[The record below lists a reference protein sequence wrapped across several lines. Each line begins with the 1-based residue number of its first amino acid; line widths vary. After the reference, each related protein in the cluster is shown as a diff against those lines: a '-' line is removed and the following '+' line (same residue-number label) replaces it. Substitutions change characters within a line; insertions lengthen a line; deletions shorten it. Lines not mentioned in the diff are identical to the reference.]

1 MAEGFMTDKQA
12 ISQLIPLE
20 IALSDDLRS
29 LLSQLLRRAAPLARA
44 DRGLAACVDVKN
56 GRIEILSTLNL
67 PEAAGG
73 PAVIRADSPEGKRL
87 LVEGWTRR
95 DLFSPDAVMALTLSV
110 PAVDPSAHRAFLRFE
125 WPADADVPDRELRAV
140 SDILGLSTRV
150 VFNMEKARR
159 YDRLRQQ
166 SPVKIEPVAD
176 EGFDEPRME
185 LLLKKIVERLAA
197 QFPGCRIALL
207 LRASKA
213 GDLALLRT
221 AFLGEPV
228 MTTAEFPRLL
238 RRRRPTSTPRDPEQR
253 CPTAGP
259 AGIPFYAF
267 DTGRT
272 YLVADLAHASRGG
285 AFFKGSLSAAAVPIL
300 LGHERLGVMIL
311 EAETTATF
319 GKPEAL
325 QLESLAR
332 DVAVYFAKAA
342 AYEESRRE
350 NARDPVLLVG
360 TPRDVIDQAVAAAG
374 VSATVLVE
382 GESGTGKEM
391 LARFIHRVGPRRDRP
406 FLTLNC
412 SEVNPTLAESHL
424 FGHVKGAFTGAERD
438 ARGIFEQAGEGTVFI
453 DEVDT
458 LSLNLQSKL
467 LRVLERAVIS
477 PLGSGGA
484 ERLVRARVVV
494 ATNKNLEQFVA
505 DGKFLKDLFYRLDVL
520 RLHVPT
526 LRSYPESI
534 PRIAQVLM
542 REMAERNERKA
553 IPFTPLAE
561 RMLREYSFPGNVRE
575 LRNAMEHSVIRDRD
589 GRLDIDDLPP
599 TVLASGHLRLVPKGE
614 ETTVEWTPVETPSEE
629 AKAIVDALRGC
640 QGNVLRT
647 AQHLGIDRRQFYRL
661 LRRYRIDPAAYRK

>member
-1 MAEGFMTDKQA
+1 M
-12 ISQLIPLE
+12 
-20 IALSDDLRS
+20 
-29 LLSQLLRRAAPLARA
+29 
-44 DRGLAACVDVKN
+44 
-56 GRIEILSTLNL
+56 
-67 PEAAGG
+67 
-73 PAVIRADSPEGKRL
+73 
-87 LVEGWTRR
+87 
-95 DLFSPDAVMALTLSV
+95 
-110 PAVDPSAHRAFLRFE
+110 
-125 WPADADVPDRELRAV
+125 
-140 SDILGLSTRV
+140 STRV
-150 VFNMEKARR
+150 VFNTEKARR

-166 SPVKIEPVAD
+166 TPVEIEPVAD
-176 EGFDEPRME
+176 SAFDEPRME
-185 LLLKKIVERLAA
+185 LLLGKIVERLAA
-197 QFPGCRIALL
+197 QFHGCRIALL

-221 AFLGEPV
+221 AYLGEPA
-228 MTTAEFPRLL
+228 MTTTDFPRLL
-238 RRRRPTSTPRDPEQR
+238 RRRRLNPTPRNPEQR
-253 CPTAGP
+253 RPASGP

-272 YLVADLAHASRGG
+272 YLAADLTAASRGG
-285 AFFKGSLSAAAVPIL
+285 AFFKGSISGAAVPII
-300 LGHERLGVMIL
+300 LGHERLGVLIL
-311 EAETTATF
+311 ESETAANF

-325 QLESLAR
+325 QLETLAR
-332 DVAVYFAKAA
+332 DFAVYFAKAA
-342 AYEESRRE
+342 AYEESRRD

-360 TPRDVIDQAVAAAG
+360 TPRDVIDQAVAAAS

-424 FGHVKGAFTGAERD
+424 FGHVKGAFTGAERE

-458 LSLNLQSKL
+458 LSISLQSKL
-467 LRVLERAVIS
+467 LRVLERGVVS

-494 ATNKNLEQFVA
+494 ATNKDLDQFVA

-520 RLHVPT
+520 RLRVPP
-526 LRSYPESI
+526 LRSYPASI

-542 REMAERNERKA
+542 REMAERNERKT
-553 IPFTPLAE
+553 IPFTALAE
-561 RMLREYSFPGNVRE
+561 RMLREHSFPGNVRE

-599 TVLASGHLRLVPKGE
+599 MILAAGHLRLIPTGGE
-614 ETTVEWTPVETPSEE
+614 TAVEWTPIEVPTEE
-629 AKAIVDALRGC
+629 ARAIVEALRKC
-640 QGNVLRT
+640 QGNVVRT

-661 LRRYRIDPAAYRK
+661 LSRHKIDPAVYRK

>member
-1 MAEGFMTDKQA
+1 MSDKQA

-20 IALSDDLRS
+20 IALSEDLRS
-29 LLSQLLRRAAPLARA
+29 LMGQLLRRTAPLARA

-56 GRIEILSTLNL
+56 GRVEVLSTLNL
-67 PEAAGG
+67 PEAAGAA
-73 PAVIRADSPEGKRL
+73 AVIRAESPEGKRL
-87 LVEGWTRR
+87 LVDGWTRK
-95 DLFSPDAVMALTLSV
+95 DCFSRDAVLALTLSV
-110 PAVDPSAHRAFLRFE
+110 PTVDPSTHRTILRFE
-125 WPADADVPDRELRAV
+125 WPAGADVPERDLRAL

-150 VFNMEKARR
+150 VFNTEKARR

-166 SPVKIEPVAD
+166 SPVEIEPVAD
-176 EGFDEPRME
+176 AGFDEPRME

-197 QFPGCRIALL
+197 QFNGSRIALL

-213 GDLALLRT
+213 GDLALLRP

-228 MTTAEFPRLL
+228 MSTGEFPRLL
-238 RRRRPTSTPRDPEQR
+238 RRRRPTSTPRDSEQR
-253 CPTAGP
+253 APSPGP

-272 YLVADLAHASRGG
+272 YLAADLAHASRGG
-285 AFFKGSLSAAAVPIL
+285 AFFKGSLSGAAVPIL
-300 LGHERLGVMIL
+300 LGHERLGVLIV
-311 EAETTATF
+311 ESETAASF

-325 QLESLAR
+325 QLEALAR
-332 DVAVYFAKAA
+332 DFAVYFAKAA
-342 AYEESRRE
+342 AYEESRRD

-391 LARFIHRVGPRRDRP
+391 LARFIHRVGPRRDKP

-412 SEVNPTLAESHL
+412 SEVSPTLAESHL
-424 FGHVKGAFTGAERD
+424 FGHVKGAFTGAERE

-458 LSLNLQSKL
+458 LAISLQSKL
-467 LRVLERAVIS
+467 LRVLERGVIS

-494 ATNKNLEQFVA
+494 ATNKNLDQFVA

-520 RLHVPT
+520 RLRVPP
-526 LRSYPESI
+526 LRSYPASI
-534 PRIAQVLM
+534 PRIAHVLM

-575 LRNAMEHSVIRDRD
+575 LRNAMEYSVIRDRD
-589 GRLDIDDLPP
+589 GRLEIDDLPP
-599 TVLASGHLRLVPKGE
+599 TVLASGHLRLVPKGD
-614 ETTVEWTPVETPSEE
+614 ETIVQWTPSEAPSEE
-629 AKAIVDALRGC
+629 ARAITEALRTC

-661 LRRYRIDPAAYRK
+661 LSKHKIDPAAYRK

>member
-1 MAEGFMTDKQA
+1 MTDKQA

-20 IALSDDLRS
+20 IVLSEDLRT
-29 LLSQLLRRAAPLARA
+29 LMGQLLRRAAPLARA
-44 DRGLAACVDVKN
+44 DRGLAACVDLKN
-56 GRIEILSTLNL
+56 GRVEVLSTLNL

-73 PAVIRADSPEGKRL
+73 AAVIRTDSPEGKRL
-87 LVEGWTRR
+87 LVDGWTRK
-95 DLFSPDAVMALTLSV
+95 DFFSRDAVLALTLSV
-110 PAVDPSAHRAFLRFE
+110 PTVDPSVHRAFLRFE
-125 WPADADVPDRELRAV
+125 WPADADVPERELRAV

-150 VFNMEKARR
+150 VFNSEKARR

-166 SPVKIEPVAD
+166 SPVEIEPVAD
-176 EGFDEPRME
+176 AGFDEPRME
-185 LLLKKIVERLAA
+185 LLVSKIVERLAA
-197 QFPGCRIALL
+197 QFHGCRVAVL

-221 AFLGEPV
+221 ACLGEPA
-228 MTTAEFPRLL
+228 MAAADFPRLL
-238 RRRRPTSTPRDPEQR
+238 RRRRPSSTPRDPEQR
-253 CPTAGP
+253 RPTPGP

-272 YLVADLAHASRGG
+272 YLAADLAHASRGA
-285 AFFKGSLSAAAVPIL
+285 AFFKGSLSGAAVPII
-300 LGHERLGVMIL
+300 LGHERLGVLIV
-311 EAETTATF
+311 ESETAASF

-325 QLESLAR
+325 QLEALAR
-332 DVAVYFAKAA
+332 DFAVYYAKST
-342 AYEESRRE
+342 AYEESRRD

-374 VSATVLVE
+374 VSATVLIE

-424 FGHVKGAFTGAERD
+424 FGHVKGAFTGAERE
-438 ARGIFEQAGEGTVFI
+438 ARGIFEQAAEGTVFI

-458 LSLNLQSKL
+458 LSISLQSKL
-467 LRVLERAVIS
+467 LRVLERGVIS

-520 RLHVPT
+520 RLRVPP

-542 REMAERNERKA
+542 REMAERNERKP
-553 IPFTPLAE
+553 IPFAPLAE

-575 LRNAMEHSVIRDRD
+575 LRNAMEYSVIRDRD
-589 GRLDIDDLPP
+589 GRLEIDDLPP
-599 TVLASGHLRLVPKGE
+599 TVLASGHLRLIPNGD
-614 ETTVEWTPVETPSEE
+614 ETSVEWTPSEAPSEE
-629 AKAIVDALRGC
+629 ARALIAALRAC
-640 QGNVLRT
+640 QGNVVRT

-661 LRRYRIDPAAYRK
+661 LSRHKIDPASYRK